1 MRKKIV
7 VSFMLFT
14 GMLMAQTGINIT
26 NPRAAL
32 DVSSTNAGLIPPA
45 INIQNISNPTTVNPQ
60 GGNLINGTLVYST
73 NTTNQGLYYW
83 YINQW
88 VKFQEGLKDM
98 STTQTVAANA
108 TSHSI
113 TRLGPCGTLN
123 PVKTDTYA
131 ESFDI
136 RTIYRYFDISGL
148 LGKVCNVSINIKLKH
163 TWPQEI
169 DMYLKSPDGKV
180 LELCTDNGPSGR
192 VDIFNFDVTFADSGA
207 SNITS
212 WTFNGDISGTYKPEG
227 SLTSD
232 EETPNI
238 TTFAGFV
245 GSEPNGRWTLVL
257 RDDVG
262 IDIFDYLSATLSISS
277 NTEIPYDY
285 KLIAQKNINSLTGK
299 NVMAMSSYQAI
310 AEANGLQTVITRTTS
325 NQTSATVTTLPG
337 TILSVSNSSTQ
348 ENQWANLKNQCLE
361 ENLTDNT
368 DYYYQLW
375 VKGAPTT
382 PTVNNQQFSFNLTTL
397 NK

>member
-1 MRKKIV
+1 MREKLV
-7 VSFMLFT
+7 LSLLLFSS
-14 GMLMAQTGINIT
+14 LLLAQTGINIT

-32 DVSSTNAGLIPPA
+32 DVSSNNAGIIPPA
-45 INIQNISNPTTVNPQ
+45 INIQNLTNPTTINPQ
-60 GGNLINGTLVYST
+60 SGNLVNGTLVYSS

-83 YINQW
+83 LTNQW
-88 VKFQEGLKDM
+88 IKFEEGIKDM
-98 STTQTVAANA
+98 STTQTVTTNA
-108 TSHSI
+108 SSHSI
-113 TRLGPCGTLN
+113 TKLGPCGTLN
-123 PVKTDTYA
+123 PVKTDTNA

-136 RTIYRYFDISGL
+136 GTIYRYFDISGL

-169 DMYLKSPDGKV
+169 DMYLRSPDGRV

-192 VDIFNFDVTFADSGA
+192 VTIFNFDVTFADSGVA
-207 SNITS
+207 SITS
-212 WTFNGDISGTYKPEG
+212 WNFNGDISGTYKPEG

-232 EETPNI
+232 EVTPNI

-277 NTEIPYDY
+277 NTEIAYDY

-299 NVMAMSSYQAI
+299 NIMAMSSYQAI
-310 AEANGLQTVITRTTS
+310 AEANGLQTVITRTTT
-325 NQTSATVTTLPG
+325 NQTSSTVTTLPG
-337 TILSVSNSSTQ
+337 SILSVSNVTSQ
-348 ENQWANLKNQCLE
+348 DNKWANLKNQCLE
-361 ENLTDNT
+361 ESLADNT
-368 DYYYQLW
+368 NYYYQLW
-375 VKGAPTT
+375 VKGAPNT
-382 PTVNNQQFSFNLTTL
+382 PTVNNQQFSFNVSTI